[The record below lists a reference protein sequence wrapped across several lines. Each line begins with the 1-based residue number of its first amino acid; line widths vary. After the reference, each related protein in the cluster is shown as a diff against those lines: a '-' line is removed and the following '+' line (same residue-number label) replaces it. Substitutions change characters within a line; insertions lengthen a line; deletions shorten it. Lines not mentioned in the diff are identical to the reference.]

1 MNSDSRRI
9 KSSQRTNIAFKEGSP
24 SKSTITEGEEL
35 MSMRKNKGLSFF
47 RRQKGI
53 LWWMNFTKDGNSIV
67 EKNLKVERS
76 VEIGKNL
83 TVKGNLT
90 GQRAYFDAGESTPFT
105 SSKYLS
111 YNDGTLMVSTNGY
124 IMMRPGSIT
133 GMSICFN
140 AVNLQNANT
149 GTMSV
154 TVQARINGSSTLST
168 TNGINANSVG
178 LKNSVVQARG
188 EDEFAIN
195 DVLTMYVSIVKQGQI
210 SADIDNM
217 NAVVEVTYDS

>member
-1 MNSDSRRI
+1 M
-9 KSSQRTNIAFKEGSP
+9 
-24 SKSTITEGEEL
+24 TEH
-35 MSMRKNKGLSFF
+35 
-47 RRQKGI
+47 
-53 LWWMNFTKDGNSIV
+53 
-67 EKNLKVERS
+67 
-76 VEIGKNL
+76 
-83 TVKGNLT
+83 
-90 GQRAYFDAGESTPFT
+90 
-105 SSKYLS
+105 
-111 YNDGTLMVSTNGY
+111 
-124 IMMRPGSIT
+124 GSIT